1 MMGYMVAYRR
11 SPQHAAKYHHEREY
25 HLAWDAAEAVLLEG
39 RELLGIQFTAD
50 SHPLTVAEV
59 LARRDAKA
67 EYCLLTYAR
76 FFGHIQQGQKIR
88 RMYPLR
94 LCQRRW

>member
-1 MMGYMVAYRR
+1 MEKMMGYMVAYRR

-67 EYCLLTYAR
+67 EYCRMRVDNQYAGEEAYLVER
-76 FFGHIQQGQKIR
+76 FR
-88 RMYPLR
+88 AAAPN
-94 LCQRRW
+94 